1 MSVFDVALEQVITR
15 VPEIRF
21 VTLTDTAGIEVARK
35 SVRSDKAAE
44 NLASEYTTVLRTV
57 VRMAKE
63 HGLGALREL
72 QIGTEKTTAL
82 LVAITA
88 EYYLVAL
95 MDPDSITGRAR
106 FHLRMAGLELE
117 REFA

>member
-1 MSVFDVALEQVITR
+1 MSVFDQALDRVVTR

-21 VTLTDTAGIEVARK
+21 VSLTDTEGIEVARK
-35 SVRSDKAAE
+35 AVRSDQAAQG
-44 NLASEYTTVLRTV
+44 LATEYTTVLRTV
-57 VRMAKE
+57 VTMARE

-82 LVAITA
+82 LVAITG

-95 MDPDSITGRAR
+95 LDPDSITGRAR

>member
-1 MSVFDVALEQVITR
+1 MSVFDAALEQVVTR

-21 VTLTDTAGIEVARK
+21 VTLTDTDGIEVARRA
-35 SVRSDKAAE
+35 VRSDQDAQ

-57 VRMAKE
+57 AGMARD

-72 QIGTEKTTAL
+72 QIATEKTTAL
-82 LVAITA
+82 LVAVTA

-95 MDPDSITGRAR
+95 LEPDSITGRAR
-106 FHLRMAGLELE
+106 FHLRMAGLDLE

>member
-1 MSVFDVALEQVITR
+1 MSVFDAALDQVVTR

-21 VTLTDTAGIEVARK
+21 VTLTDTEGIEVARK
-35 SVRSDKAAE
+35 SVRTDKSAQT
-44 NLASEYTTVLRTV
+44 LATEYTTVLRTV
-57 VRMAKE
+57 VGMAKE

-82 LVAITA
+82 LMAVTN

-95 MDPDSITGRAR
+95 LEPDAITGRAR
-106 FHLRMAGLELE
+106 FHLRLAGLELE
-117 REFA
+117 RELA

>member
-1 MSVFDVALEQVITR
+1 MSVFDAALERVVTR

-21 VTLTDTAGIEVARK
+21 VTLTDTEGIEVARK
-35 SVRSDKAAE
+35 SVRTDHAAE
-44 NLASEYTTVLRTV
+44 TLASEYTTVLRTV
-57 VRMAKE
+57 ASMARE
-63 HGLGALREL
+63 HNLGALREL
-72 QIGTEKTTAL
+72 QVGTEKTTAL
-82 LVAITA
+82 LVSITN

-95 MDPDSITGRAR
+95 MEPDSITGRAR

>member
-1 MSVFDVALEQVITR
+1 MSVFDVALEQLVTR

-21 VTLTDTAGIEVARK
+21 VTLTDTEGIEVARK
-35 SVRSDKAAE
+35 SVRTDQDAQNVAT
-44 NLASEYTTVLRTV
+44 EYTTVLHTV
-57 VRMAKE
+57 VSMARD
-63 HGLGALREL
+63 HRLGALREL
-72 QIGTEKTTAL
+72 HIATEKTTAL
-82 LVAITA
+82 LVAITG

-95 MDPDSITGRAR
+95 MEPDSITGRAR

>member
-1 MSVFDVALEQVITR
+1 MSVFDVALEQVVTR

-21 VTLTDTAGIEVARK
+21 VTLTDTNGIEVARK
-35 SVRSDKAAE
+35 SVQTDEAAQS
-44 NLASEYTTVLRTV
+44 LASEYTTVLRTV
-57 VRMAKE
+57 VSMAKE
-63 HGLGALREL
+63 NSLGALREL

-82 LVAITA
+82 LVAVTG

-95 MDPDSITGRAR
+95 LDPDSITGRAR

>member
-1 MSVFDVALEQVITR
+1 MSVFDVALEQVVTR

-21 VTLTDTAGIEVARK
+21 VTLTDTEGIEVARK
-35 SVRSDKAAE
+35 SVRSDQAAE
-44 NLASEYTTVLRTV
+44 SLASEYTTVLRTV
-57 VRMAKE
+57 VTLAKE
-63 HGLGALREL
+63 NGLGALREL

-82 LVAITA
+82 LVAVTG
-88 EYYLVAL
+88 EYFLVAL
-95 MDPDSITGRAR
+95 LEPDSITGRAR

>member
-1 MSVFDVALEQVITR
+1 MSVFDVALERVVTR

-21 VTLTDTAGIEVARK
+21 VTLTDTDGIEVARK
-35 SVRSDKAAE
+35 SVRTDEDAQ
-44 NLASEYTTVLRTV
+44 NLATEYTTVLRTV
-57 VRMAKE
+57 VGMAKD

-72 QIGTEKTTAL
+72 QIGTERTTAL
-82 LVAITA
+82 LVSITA

-95 MDPDSITGRAR
+95 LEPDSITGRAR

-117 REFA
+117 RELA

>member
-1 MSVFDVALEQVITR
+1 MSVFDQALDRVVTR

-21 VTLTDTAGIEVARK
+21 VRLTDTEGIEVARK
-35 SVRSDKAAE
+35 AVRSDQAAQG
-44 NLASEYTTVLRTV
+44 LATEYTTVLRTV
-57 VRMAKE
+57 VTMARE

-82 LVAITA
+82 LVAITG

-95 MDPDSITGRAR
+95 LDPDSITGRAR

>member
-1 MSVFDVALEQVITR
+1 MSVFDVALEQVVTR

-21 VTLTDTAGIEVARK
+21 VTLTDTDGIEVARK
-35 SVRSDKAAE
+35 SVRTDQDAQS
-44 NLASEYTTVLRTV
+44 LATEYTTVLRTV
-57 VRMAKE
+57 VGMAKD

-72 QIGTEKTTAL
+72 QIGTERTTAL
-82 LVAITA
+82 LVAVAA

-95 MDPDSITGRAR
+95 LEPDSITGRAR
-106 FHLRMAGLELE
+106 FHLRMAGLDLE